1 MRKSNW
7 IIFGILVVAS
17 IFFLWLWFYL
27 GLNAVDWPLDLIVT
41 IIWWIIILALCIAI
55 HVSEKRRQKALRTIF
70 LAPNMV
76 YNRERGA
83 VKLEPGMDP
92 IPVMMQVLSGM
103 KYGFDY
109 YDIPSNQ
116 TVRFK
121 FIVQTDKFKNE
132 GDTWEGEVIDVMR
145 ASKPTK
151 FENKE
156 ELAKSLSSLQ

>member
-7 IIFGILVVAS
+7 TIFGIIVVAS

-41 IIWWIIILALCIAI
+41 IIWWLIIIVLCYVI
-55 HVSEKRRQKALRTIF
+55 HRSEKRRQKALRTIF
-70 LAPNMV
+70 LAPTMV

-83 VKLEPGMDP
+83 VKIEPSMAAVP
-92 IPVMMQVLSGM
+92 IMQKVLSGM

-121 FIVQTDKFKNE
+121 YIVQTDKFKDD
-132 GDTWEGEVIDVMR
+132 GDTREGEVIDVAR
-145 ASKPTK
+145 ANNPTK
-151 FENKE
+151 FSNKE
-156 ELAKSLSSLQ
+156 ELAHLVSEL

>member
-7 IIFGILVVAS
+7 IIFGIIVVAS

-41 IIWWIIILALCIAI
+41 IIWWLIIIVLCYVI
-55 HVSEKRRQKALRTIF
+55 HRSEKRRQKALRTIF
-70 LAPNMV
+70 LAPTMV

-83 VKLEPGMDP
+83 VKIEPGTP
-92 IPVMMQVLSGM
+92 AVPVMQKVLSGM

-121 FIVQTDKFKNE
+121 YIVQTDKFKDD
-132 GDTWEGEVIDVMR
+132 GDTWEGEVINVAR
-145 ASKPTK
+145 AKDPMK
-151 FENKE
+151 FSDME
-156 ELAKSLSSLQ
+156 ELTRLVSEL